1 MTAFKYS
8 RTHLGLGN
16 FAWFSK
22 LPKTR
27 KAHYALNYS
36 RISLNILFLNRGV

>member
-8 RTHLGLGN
+8 HTHLGLGSLES
-16 FAWFSK
+16 FSK

-36 RISLNILFLNRGV
+36 WIGLNILLLN